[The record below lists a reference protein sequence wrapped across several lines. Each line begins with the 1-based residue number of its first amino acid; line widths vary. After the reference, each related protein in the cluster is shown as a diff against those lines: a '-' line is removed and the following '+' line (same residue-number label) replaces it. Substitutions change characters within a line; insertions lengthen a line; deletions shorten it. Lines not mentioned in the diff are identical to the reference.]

1 MSTTTKRLL
10 ACGIVGGPVF
20 VTVAIVQA
28 VTRRGFDLAHQSLSM
43 LSLGGAGWIQIANF
57 LVAGALAIACASGL
71 RRLARERNSGP
82 WAARLVYVYGAGLI
96 VGGVFHPDPGAG
108 FPPGT
113 PTNQSV
119 VRTAHGALHVASGT
133 IAFISLIVACFVLAR
148 ILRDAGLPR
157 QARAS
162 RVVAIAFAICVA
174 AASAPGG
181 SLILFVGASL
191 AMLWLAVVAKALIQY
206 ATATEDERRRVR
218 GESQV
223 LGQLG

>member
-1 MSTTTKRLL
+1 MSATTKRLL

-57 LVAGALAIACASGL
+57 LVAGALAIACATGL
-71 RRLARERNSGP
+71 RRLARERNAGP
-82 WAARLVYVYGAGLI
+82 WAARLAYVYGAGLI
-96 VGGVFHPDPGAG
+96 VGGVFHPDAGAG

-113 PTNQSV
+113 PANQGV
-119 VRTAHGALHVASGT
+119 VRTAHGALHIASGT
-133 IAFISLIVACFVLAR
+133 IAFISLIVVCFLLAR

-157 QARAS
+157 QARVS
-162 RVVAIAFAICVA
+162 RVVAVVFAICVV

-181 SLILFVGASL
+181 SLILFVGAGV
-191 AMLWLAVVAKALIQY
+191 AMLWLAVAAQALIRY
-206 ATATEDERRRVR
+206 ATATDGERPRVP
-218 GESQV
+218 GEPQL